1 MLFYTVLL
9 PTKELT
15 SKSEK
20 WNIGSCPNPRRPE
33 AAGMIERWNGLLK
46 TVTAPVRWQQLE
58 GWGTV
63 KLPVAS
69 EEKIWN
75 TQQTR
80 LGDY

>member
-46 TVTAPVRWQQLE
+46 TVTVPRSWQQH
-58 GWGTV
+58 
-63 KLPVAS
+63 
-69 EEKIWN
+69 
-75 TQQTR
+75 
-80 LGDY
+80 